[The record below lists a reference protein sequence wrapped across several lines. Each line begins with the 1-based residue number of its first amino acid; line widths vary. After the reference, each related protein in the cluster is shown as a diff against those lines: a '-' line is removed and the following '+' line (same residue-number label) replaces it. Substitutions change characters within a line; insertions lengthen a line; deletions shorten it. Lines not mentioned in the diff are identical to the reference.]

1 MENKSAITTLI
12 LSGLFAVMGTVVGGV
27 VQGYWNTKLAEQ
39 KYQSDLVLKALESSS
54 PEERLQT
61 LKLLV
66 HTNLIKQSDVRD
78 SVSKYIIEKQKA
90 PETIPQ
96 VKSAS
101 GPSLSPPIIDNARI
115 YLLAGNNA
123 KAAGFTDLNTQLN
136 AAGFK
141 VMGSKSITDAGR
153 PDNTEL
159 RYFNREDQQ
168 QAEQIAEFLK
178 FKLNDKN
185 FIAKYY
191 QDARAKSGYIEIWL
205 GR

>member
-1 MENKSAITTLI
+1 MENKNAVITLV
-12 LSGLFAVMGTVVGGV
+12 LSGLFAVFGTVIGGV

-61 LKLLV
+61 LKMLV

-96 VKSAS
+96 VKSTT
-101 GPSLSPPIIDNARI
+101 GPTLDPPIIDNARL
-115 YLLAGNNA
+115 YLLAGNAA
-123 KAAGFTDLNTQLN
+123 KAAGFTDLSTQLN

-141 VMGSKSITDAGR
+141 VMGSKNIIDVGR
-153 PDNTEL
+153 PDNTEI
-159 RYFNREDQQ
+159 RYFNQEDHQ
-168 QAEQIAEFLK
+168 QAEKIAEFLR

-185 FIAKYY
+185 LTARYY
-191 QDARAKSGYIEIWL
+191 QDAKAKSGYIEIWL